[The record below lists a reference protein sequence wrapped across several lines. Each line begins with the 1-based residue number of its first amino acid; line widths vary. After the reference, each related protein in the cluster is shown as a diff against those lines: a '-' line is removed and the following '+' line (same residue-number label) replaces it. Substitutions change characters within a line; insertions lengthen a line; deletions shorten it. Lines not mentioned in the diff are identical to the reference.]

1 MIIKCCITDFC
12 IFVIHKISIIKV
24 MKSFDRNS
32 LLSHLWWTLIE
43 IICLLFGKL
52 YITSVIPI
60 CAGIIIIL
68 CGWLN
73 NSKNKKVAIIAN
85 VLLALYTLIF
95 AIYTCML
102 IAVASP
108 ESWFAI
114 LLLLIALINIFICIK
129 NSYNIFKL

>member
-1 MIIKCCITDFC
+1 MLHHGFLY
-12 IFVIHKISIIKV
+12 FVIHKISIIKV
-24 MKSFDRNS
+24 IKSFDRNS
-32 LLSHLWWTLIE
+32 LLSHLWWTLIG
-43 IICLLFGKL
+43 IKCLLFGEL
-52 YITSVIPI
+52 YISSVIPI
-60 CAGIIIIL
+60 CTGIIIIL

-85 VLLALYTLIF
+85 GLLVLYTLIF

-129 NSYNIFKL
+129 NIYNIFKL

>member
-1 MIIKCCITDFC
+1 
-12 IFVIHKISIIKV
+12 

-32 LLSHLWWTLIE
+32 LLSHLWWILIG
-43 IICLLFGKL
+43 IIWLLFGGL
-52 YITSVIPI
+52 YLSSVIPI
-60 CAGIIIIL
+60 CTGIIIML

-95 AIYTCML
+95 AFYTCML

-108 ESWFAI
+108 KSWFAI
-114 LLLLIALINIFICIK
+114 LLLLIAIINIFICIK
-129 NSYNIFKL
+129 NIYNMFKL

>member
-1 MIIKCCITDFC
+1 
-12 IFVIHKISIIKV
+12 

-32 LLSHLWWTLIE
+32 LLSHLWWTLIG
-43 IICLLFGKL
+43 IICLLFGEL
-52 YITSVIPI
+52 YISSVIPI
-60 CAGIIIIL
+60 CTGIIIIL

-85 VLLALYTLIF
+85 GLLVLYTLIF

-129 NSYNIFKL
+129 NIYNIFKL